1 MADEI
6 VLSLPYIFLYFKNIK
21 EIIFF
26 IIRKKL
32 KTTYARNRQH
42 LKWDEK

>member
-6 VLSLPYIFLYFKNIK
+6 VLSLPHIFLYFKNIK

-26 IIRKKL
+26 IIRKKI
-32 KTTYARNRQH
+32 KNH
-42 LKWDEK
+42 VC